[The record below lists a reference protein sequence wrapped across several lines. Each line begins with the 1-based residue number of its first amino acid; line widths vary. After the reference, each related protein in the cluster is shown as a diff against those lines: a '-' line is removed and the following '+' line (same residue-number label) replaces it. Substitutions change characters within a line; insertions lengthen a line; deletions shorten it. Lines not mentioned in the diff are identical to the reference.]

1 MAKALL
7 YDSAAKN
14 KILAGVE
21 KLEKAVSATLGPG
34 GRNVII
40 DEYGSIHSTRD
51 GVTVAKAI
59 TLKDQFENLGSNAI
73 KEVAEKSNDRCGD
86 GTTTSTVLAA
96 SIYKNGLKYV
106 SLGSNSTQVKNGIN
120 KAAKHVI
127 EYVKSIAKP
136 ISSKEDIERVATVS
150 ANHDTEIGS
159 IIAEVMDKI
168 GKDGTI
174 KIEDGNTMELYSKI
188 VEGMV
193 IDQSFV
199 SPYMITNAETNEA
212 QLENPFVLIA
222 NKKLANIQELLP
234 CLEGVT
240 QTGASLLIIADEIQD
255 DILSTL
261 VVNKLRGFNC
271 VAIKSPSYG
280 DNRKAILED
289 IAILCGGRVVSD
301 ETGTRLEN
309 ATVNSGILGRA
320 TRVVVNKDNTV
331 IMGGVGLAE
340 DVEARAQ
347 ALRSQIDAT
356 TETYDKEK
364 LQERLAKLTSGI
376 GIISV
381 GASTDAERKEKRD
394 RVDDAFAASK
404 AAVRSG
410 IVPGGGIALLKAQDD
425 LKKWIETE
433 SFIGDEVVGANILCE
448 SLRMP
453 FNKIIENAGQ
463 NPDVIRRAMD
473 DAERAYSQK
482 GETLENCGYNVVKK
496 TFVNMVEDGII
507 DPAEVVINEVQ
518 NASSV
523 SGLLLTTDCLIV
535 EMPDDKI
542 GMTPSACPPG
552 GCSSG
557 MPMM

>member
-212 QLENPFVLIA
+212 QLENPFVLIV

-320 TRVVVNKDNTV
+320 TRVVINKDNTV
-331 IMGGVGLAE
+331 IMGGAGLAE

-347 ALRSQIDAT
+347 SLRSQIDAT

-410 IVPGGGIALLKAQDD
+410 IVPGGGIALLKAQAD

-473 DAERAYSQK
+473 DAEHAYSQNGK
-482 GETLENCGYNVVKK
+482 TLENCGYNVVKK

-535 EMPDDKI
+535 EMPDDKASAA
-542 GMTPSACPPG
+542 PSACPPG

>member
-96 SIYKNGLKYV
+96 SIYKTGLKYV

-120 KAAKHVI
+120 KAAKHVVDYLKGI
-127 EYVKSIAKP
+127 SKP
-136 ISSKEDIERVATVS
+136 ISSKEDIKRVATVS
-150 ANHDTEIGS
+150 ANHDSEIGNT
-159 IIAEVMDKI
+159 IADVMDKI

-212 QLENPFVLIA
+212 QLENPFILIV

-261 VVNKLRGFNC
+261 IVNKLRGFNC

-309 ATVNSGILGRA
+309 ATINSGILGRA

-331 IMGGVGLAE
+331 IMGGAGTDEA
-340 DVEARAQ
+340 VEERAKS
-347 ALRSQIDAT
+347 LRSQIEAT
-356 TETYDKEK
+356 NETYDKEK

-404 AAVRSG
+404 AAVRGG
-410 IVPGGGIALLKAQDD
+410 IVPGGGIALLMAQED
-425 LKKWIETE
+425 LKKWNATET
-433 SFIGDEVVGANILCE
+433 FIGDESVGANILCE
-448 SLRMP
+448 SLCMP
-453 FNKIIENAGQ
+453 FNKIIENAGL
-463 NPDVIRRAMD
+463 NPDIIKRSIQDECEKAKAAGSVID
-473 DAERAYSQK
+473 
-482 GETLENCGYNVVKK
+482 NCGYNVVSKS
-496 TFVNMVEDGII
+496 FVNMIEDGII
-507 DPAEVVINEVQ
+507 DPTEVVINEVQ

-535 EMPDDKI
+535 EMPDDKQV
-542 GMTPSACPPG
+542 TSSSCPPG
-552 GCSSG
+552 GCTPG
-557 MPMM
+557 MM

>member
-331 IMGGVGLAE
+331 IMGGAGLTE
-340 DVEARAQ
+340 DVEMRAQ
-347 ALRSQIDAT
+347 SLRLQIDAT

-473 DAERAYSQK
+473 DAEHAYSQK

-535 EMPDDKI
+535 EMPDDKTSA
-542 GMTPSACPPG
+542 TPSACPPG